1 MAVAVR
7 KMTYQEFRQ
16 LEFDD
21 NDPFLY
27 ELIKGELVKKSAP
40 SPEHQEISGLL
51 YNKIFTHV
59 SEKKLGKIL
68 YAPIDVFLDEHS
80 VPQPDLVFVRQEQL
94 HIIDKKEGIIGRPD
108 LVIEIVS
115 PNSVKR
121 DRFDKKDLYE
131 QFAIPE
137 YWIVDPQNATIE
149 VYRLQNNH
157 YVLSSF
163 AAQSGAVHSEA
174 LGGWKLEV
182 SQLFEV

>member
-16 LEFDD
+16 LEFDN
-21 NDPFLY
+21 NDPFVY

-40 SPEHQEISGLL
+40 NPRHQFIL
-51 YNKIFTHV
+51 
-59 SEKKLGKIL
+59 KKLFAKIDSVATEKNL
-68 YAPIDVFLDEHS
+68 GQALFAPVDVFLDDYS
-80 VPQPDLVFVRQEQL
+80 APQPDIVFIRQERID
-94 HIIDKKEGIIGRPD
+94 IIDLDEDIMGTPD
-108 LVIEIVS
+108 LVIEILS

-157 YVLSSF
+157 YALSSF

-174 LGGWKLEV
+174 LGGWELEV
-182 SQLFEV
+182 SQLFKL